1 MIQLLL
7 FTTPSVQKFQRS
19 SSITFASSHS
29 SRSPKAEA
37 EAKSRGIQKSIHC
50 PNCCCCCSSPFV
62 HVQSPFLSTIP
73 SSITLTAMSTVSRST
88 LQLAGR
94 RVTAAYS
101 YTPSPQLASSFA
113 SSSRVRL
120 DSTPSYRAQASSSTA
135 PSPASAATPIVEN
148 PSPSSSTPLA
158 SSLQA
163 PTRPIPTLSR
173 SAKPKFRVAPLTP
186 PPGEDTTHT
195 LTVSAT
201 RNNTVLTFA
210 DHTGPIFPTI
220 SAGTD
225 KTFKNSQRASYEAA
239 HQAALKMF
247 PKIEEYV
254 RETRLGNRRVK
265 VVFNGLRGG
274 QGREAIASAISGPE
288 GEMIR
293 QAIGRVED
301 RTGIKIG
308 GTRGKRVRRL

>member
-1 MIQLLL
+1 L
-7 FTTPSVQKFQRS
+7 
-19 SSITFASSHS
+19 
-29 SRSPKAEA
+29 
-37 EAKSRGIQKSIHC
+37 
-50 PNCCCCCSSPFV
+50 
-62 HVQSPFLSTIP
+62 
-73 SSITLTAMSTVSRST
+73 
-88 LQLAGR
+88 
-94 RVTAAYS
+94 
-101 YTPSPQLASSFA
+101 
-113 SSSRVRL
+113 
-120 DSTPSYRAQASSSTA
+120 
-135 PSPASAATPIVEN
+135 
-148 PSPSSSTPLA
+148 
-158 SSLQA
+158 
-163 PTRPIPTLSR
+163 
-173 SAKPKFRVAPLTP
+173 
-186 PPGEDTTHT
+186 T

-247 PKIEEYV
+247 SKVEDYV
-254 RETRLGNRRVK
+254 RTSGVGNRRMK

-274 QGREAIASAISGPE
+274 QGREAVASAISGQE
-288 GEMIR
+288 GDGIR